1 MVSSDSVK
9 NEVQD
14 RSSTKSADLQ
24 RMFDELENTGTVTM
38 DIPSPYS
45 EGDAS
50 LLEWLKSG
58 YIE

>member
-14 RSSTKSADLQ
+14 RNSAKTADLQ
-24 RMFDELENTGTVTM
+24 EMFDELESTGTVTM
-38 DIPSPYS
+38 EIPSPYS
-45 EGDAS
+45 ESDAS

-58 YIE
+58 YVE